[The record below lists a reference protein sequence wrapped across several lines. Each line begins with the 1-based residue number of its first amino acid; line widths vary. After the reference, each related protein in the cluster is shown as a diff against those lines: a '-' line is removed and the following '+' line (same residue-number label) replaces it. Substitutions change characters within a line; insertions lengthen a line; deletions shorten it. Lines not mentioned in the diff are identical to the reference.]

1 MHVHINCVTSD
12 HYPPFTHSGEIIT
25 LPSATVSP
33 DENEVITF
41 SVDAN
46 GNNRTL
52 QLNCSGTGDLTWY
65 RGDTPPVALD
75 GSLTT
80 LPTND
85 SVLILSISPIV
96 NNVDASHDGIP
107 YYCVASNS
115 LGSARSRTVIV
126 KYACEF

>member
-1 MHVHINCVTSD
+1 MS
-12 HYPPFTHSGEIIT
+12 
-25 LPSATVSP
+25 
-33 DENEVITF
+33 EVITF

-46 GNNRTL
+46 GTNRTL

-65 RGDTPPVALD
+65 RGNTPPATLD

-80 LPTND
+80 LLNND

-96 NNVDASHDGIP
+96 NNVDASSGGIP
-107 YYCVASNS
+107 YYCVARNS

-126 KYACEF
+126 KYACEFFFQ

>member
-1 MHVHINCVTSD
+1 MS
-12 HYPPFTHSGEIIT
+12 
-25 LPSATVSP
+25 
-33 DENEVITF
+33 EVITF

-46 GNNRTL
+46 GNATTL

-107 YYCVASNS
+107 YYCVATNS

-126 KYACEF
+126 KYACEFF

>member
-1 MHVHINCVTSD
+1 MS
-12 HYPPFTHSGEIIT
+12 
-25 LPSATVSP
+25 
-33 DENEVITF
+33 EVITF
-41 SVDAN
+41 SIDAN

-75 GSLTT
+75 ESLTT
-80 LPTND
+80 LTAND

-107 YYCVASNS
+107 YYCVANNL

-126 KYACEF
+126 KYACEFINEQSQLSR